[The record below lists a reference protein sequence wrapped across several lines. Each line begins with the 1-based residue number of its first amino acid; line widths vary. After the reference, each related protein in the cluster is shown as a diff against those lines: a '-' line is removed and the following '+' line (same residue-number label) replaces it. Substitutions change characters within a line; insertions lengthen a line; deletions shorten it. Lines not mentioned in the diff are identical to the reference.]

1 MADYNINAVT
11 RRVVYTGS
19 AGVGPYAFSFE
30 VLAATDIAVY
40 KNATKLTLTTN
51 YTVTINANGTGS
63 ITLTSAATGSD
74 KITIIGA
81 RAIERTTDFVTAG
94 DLLAASLNEQLDSQ
108 IVMIQQLAEENKR
121 TMKAPQYD
129 PASSEDGGTLN
140 MTLPTAASRAGNIL
154 AFDNSGNPIATE
166 AIGEWRGNWATTT
179 SYAKRDLVKDTSN
192 SNVYVCVTAHTS
204 TGSQPIS
211 SNADVAKWAILVDA
225 AAASSASSSA
235 STSATNAAASAS
247 AASSSASSASGS
259 ASSASTSASNAA
271 SAQAA
276 AESARDATLAS
287 FDSFDDRYL
296 GSKTGDPS
304 VDNDGN
310 ALAAGSLYF
319 DSTNGIMKVYTGS
332 AWVAAYV
339 SGAEFLPTSGGSM
352 NGSLTVGVSSSGNA
366 VRITQTGTGNAL
378 LVEDTTN
385 PDSSPF
391 VVDTSG
397 RVNIGSL
404 NWYASGGITP
414 SQQFNGTGQGASLA
428 LNAWQTGAST
438 AARLIFNRGDSSTVG
453 DFTDAVD
460 SGDQLGLISF
470 AGSDGAAF
478 IDAAS
483 IEARVDGTPGT
494 NDMPGRLVFST
505 TADGASTPTERLRIG
520 SAGQF
525 GIAGANY
532 GTAGQVLTSG
542 GSSAAPSW
550 TAPGAPSGSLLAA
563 PYNVYATTAASGTGT
578 VATITFT
585 PATTIPVGS
594 ILRISG
600 MTPSGYNGTYTVTA
614 SSDGSVSFASST
626 TGSQTVAGSFF
637 VTPSGYLYCDGSI
650 YTRSVYPTLAG
661 IIGTPFVASTQTTN
675 YTNASFITSGAFWSE
690 QNTSLQ
696 QGIWDANG
704 FLFTNGTALRGSDQA
719 TGLASAMLYST
730 DGVNW
735 TAATSYSVLATMPN
749 QDAVVFG
756 NSIYVMAAG
765 NLNAGAAGN
774 NIQYASTPGGTW
786 TRASVGA
793 ISRSGTGC
801 LAFGGTANT
810 FLVGLWNDSCGS
822 RGWVQY
828 FHSTNGSTWTAL
840 PTVTNFNNYEPKGIA
855 AYSGGAVIGTTNN
868 TGGNNLWYSA
878 TGNSGYTNISA
889 SIGSPFEVYN
899 VSYGNSIFVVRASNG
914 TWTSTT
920 GAGGS
925 WTQVSTVDL
934 GIAVRY
940 SPLHWSGTAW
950 VDSATGRYTKNFI
963 NYGSAGST
971 LAATAILSGRAY
983 NKVNKTI
990 SSYDFNAYT
999 TATQFPVPAITNT
1012 VSTSAAFLESG
1023 TPSFGY
1029 FIKT

>member
-1 MADYNINAVT
+1 
-11 RRVVYTGS
+11 
-19 AGVGPYAFSFE
+19 
-30 VLAATDIAVY
+30 LAATDIAVY
-40 KNATKLTLTTN
+40 KNSTKLTLTTN

-121 TMKAPQYD
+121 TMKAPQFD
-129 PASSEDGGTLN
+129 PASTEDGGTLN

-204 TGSQPIS
+204 TGSEPIS
-211 SNADVAKWAILVDA
+211 SNADVAKWALLVDA
-225 AAASSASSSA
+225 AAATSASSSA

-339 SGAEFLPTSGGSM
+339 SGADFVPTSGGSM
-352 NGSLTVGVSSSGNA
+352 NGSLTVGVSSSGSA
-366 VRITQTGTGNAL
+366 VRITQTGAGNAL
-378 LVEDTTN
+378 LVEDTTS
-385 PDSSPF
+385 PDGTPF
-391 VVDTSG
+391 AVDALGYVLVGQTTTTTYPNEYGTS
-397 RVNIGSL
+397 
-404 NWYASGGITP
+404 ITP
-414 SQQFNGTGQGASLA
+414 NIQVTAAGAGAGSMSLR
-428 LNAWQTGAST
+428 QTGTTSVNPATLVLAKERGAGTPTILLSGDDIGAINFVGYDGSAYAT
-438 AARLIFNRGDSSTVG
+438 AATIVT
-453 DFTDAVD
+453 
-460 SGDQLGLISF
+460 
-470 AGSDGAAF
+470 
-478 IDAAS
+478 
-483 IEARVDGTPGT
+483 EVDGTPGAG
-494 NDMPGRLVFST
+494 DMPGRLRFMT

-578 VATITFT
+578 TATITFT

-594 ILRISG
+594 ILTISG

-614 SSDGSVSFASST
+614 SSSGSVSFASST

-650 YTRSVYPTLAG
+650 YTRSAYPTLAG

-675 YTNASFITSGAFWSE
+675 YTNASFITGGGLYTE
-690 QNTSLQ
+690 QDQSLQ
-696 QGIWDANG
+696 RGVWDANG
-704 FLFTNGTALRGSDQA
+704 VLFTNGTVLRGSDQA
-719 TGLASAMLYST
+719 TGLANAMLYST

-735 TAATSYSVLATMPN
+735 ASPTSSYSIPATFPN
-749 QDAVVFG
+749 QDAVAFG
-756 NSIYVMAAG
+756 NGIYVMASAT
-765 NLNAGAAGN
+765 LAGATGGN
-774 NIQYASTPGGTW
+774 NIQWASTVGGAW
-786 TRASVGA
+786 ARASAGTA
-793 ISRSGTGC
+793 GRSGTGC
-801 LAFGGTANT
+801 LAFGGTANV
-810 FLVGLWNDSCGS
+810 FLVATWYESCG
-822 RGWVQY
+822 RTWLGY
-828 FHSTNGSTWTAL
+828 YHSTNGSAWTGL
-840 PTVTNFNNYEPKGIA
+840 PTVTNFNAYEPRGIA
-855 AYSGGAVIGTTNN
+855 AYSGGAVIGTANST
-868 TGGNNLWYSA
+868 GNNLWYSA
-878 TGNSGYTNISA
+878 TGNSGYTNISS
-889 SIGSPFEVYN
+889 SISSPSEVYN

-934 GIAVRY
+934 GVAVRY

-999 TATQFPVPAITNT
+999 TATQFPAPAITNT
-1012 VSTSAAFLESG
+1012 VPTAGSLLEGG

>member
-1 MADYNINAVT
+1 MAILINDTAP
-11 RRVVYTGS
+11 RAQYTATSGQT
-19 AGVGPYAFSFE
+19 VFTVSFE
-30 VLAATDIAVY
+30 FFANSDLKVY
-40 KNATKLTLTTN
+40 RNSTLLTLTTN
-51 YTVTINANGTGS
+51 YTVTGAGVTGGGS
-63 ITLTSAATGSD
+63 VTLVTGATAGD
-74 KITIIGA
+74 IITIIRDVPVA
-81 RAIERTTDFVTAG
+81 RTSDFPTSGPFNIEALNTDLDRLTA
-94 DLLAASLNEQLDSQ
+94 
-108 IVMIQQLAEENKR
+108 MIQEREQGLTRVVQL
-121 TMKAPQYD
+121 
-129 PASSEDGGTLN
+129 SETDTSTSLQ
-140 MTLPTAASRAGNIL
+140 L
-154 AFDNSGNPIATE
+154 PIAANRASKVLGFDTTGNTIAMQE
-166 AIGEWRGNWATTT
+166 IGTYRGNWATST
-179 SYAKRDLVKDTSN
+179 AFVLRDLVKDSSN
-192 SNVYVCVTAHTS
+192 SNIYICVVAHTS
-204 TGSQPIS
+204 TGSTPIS
-211 SNADVAKWAILVDA
+211 SNADVAKWALLVDA
-225 AAASSASSSA
+225 AAAGSASSSA

-276 AESARDATLAS
+276 AESARDATLAAY
-287 FDSFDDRYL
+287 DNFDDRYL
-296 GSKTGDPS
+296 GAKSSDPS

-310 ALAAGSLYF
+310 ALIAGALYF
-319 DSTNGIMKVYTGS
+319 NSTDGIMKLYTGS

-339 SGAEFLPTSGGSM
+339 SGSGFLALSGGTM
-352 NGSLTVGVSSSGNA
+352 TGQVAFAAGSVSAPGIA
-366 VRITQTGTGNAL
+366 
-378 LVEDTTN
+378 
-385 PDSSPF
+385 
-391 VVDTSG
+391 
-397 RVNIGSL
+397 
-404 NWYASGGITP
+404 ASGDTNTGIFFPATDTIA
-414 SQQFNGTGQGASLA
+414 FAEGGTEVLR
-428 LNAWQTGAST
+428 LNSDAQVVTGAGTVSLPAVTTTGDLNTGIFYPAADTIAFAT
-438 AARLIFNRGDSSTVG
+438 AGTE
-453 DFTDAVD
+453 DF
-460 SGDQLGLISF
+460 
-470 AGSDGAAF
+470 
-478 IDAAS
+478 
-483 IEARVDGTPGT
+483 
-494 NDMPGRLVFST
+494 
-505 TADGASTPTERLRIG
+505 RIG
-520 SAGQF
+520 SSGQL
-525 GIAGANY
+525 GIQGANY
-532 GTAGQVLTSG
+532 GTSGQVLTSG
-542 GSSAAPSW
+542 GASAAPSW
-550 TAPGAPSGSLLAA
+550 ATPSAAPTGSLLAS
-563 PYNVYATTAASGTGT
+563 PYNLYATTAASGTGT

-594 ILRISG
+594 ILSISG

-614 SSDGSVSFASST
+614 SSSGSVSFASST

-650 YTRSVYPTLAG
+650 YTRSAYPTLAG

-675 YTNASFITSGAFWSE
+675 YTNASFITTGAFWSE

-704 FLFTNGTALRGSDQA
+704 VLFTNGTVIRGSDQA

-735 TAATSYSVLATMPN
+735 TAATSYSVLATLPN

-765 NLNAGAAGN
+765 NLAASAGGN

-786 TRASVGA
+786 TRASVGV

-801 LAFGGTANT
+801 LAFGGTANV
-810 FLVGLWNDSCGS
+810 FLVGLWNDGCGS
-822 RGWVQY
+822 RSWVQY
-828 FHSTNGSTWTAL
+828 YHSTNGSTWTAL
-840 PTVTNFNNYEPKGIA
+840 PTVSQFNNYEPKGIA
-855 AYSGGAVIGTTNN
+855 AYSGGAVIGTDNN

-878 TGNSGYTNISA
+878 TGNSGYTNISS
-889 SIGSPFEVYN
+889 SIGSPSQVYN

-925 WTQVSTVDL
+925 WTQVSTV
-934 GIAVRY
+934 AVSSNY

>member
-1 MADYNINAVT
+1 MAILINDTAP
-11 RRVVYTGS
+11 RAQYTATSGQT
-19 AGVGPYAFSFE
+19 VFTVSFE
-30 VLAATDIAVY
+30 FFANSDLKVY
-40 KNATKLTLTTN
+40 RNSTLLTLTTN
-51 YTVTINANGTGS
+51 YTVTGAGVTGGGS
-63 ITLTSAATGSD
+63 VTLVS
-74 KITIIGA
+74 GA
-81 RAIERTTDFVTAG
+81 TAG
-94 DLLAASLNEQLDSQ
+94 DIVTIVRDVPVARTSDFPTSGPFNIEALNTDLDRLTA
-108 IVMIQQLAEENKR
+108 MIQEREQGLTRVIQL
-121 TMKAPQYD
+121 
-129 PASSEDGGTLN
+129 SETDTSTSLQ
-140 MTLPTAASRAGNIL
+140 L
-154 AFDNSGNPIATE
+154 PIAANRASKVLGFDTTGNTIAMQE
-166 AIGEWRGNWATTT
+166 IGTYRGNWATST
-179 SYAKRDLVKDTSN
+179 AFVLRDLVKDSSN
-192 SNVYVCVTAHTS
+192 SNIYICVVAHTS
-204 TGSQPIS
+204 TGSTPIS
-211 SNADVAKWAILVDA
+211 SNADVAKWALLVDA
-225 AAASSASSSA
+225 ATATSASSSA

-276 AESARDATLAS
+276 AESARDATLAAY
-287 FDSFDDRYL
+287 DNFDDRYL
-296 GSKTGDPS
+296 GSKTSDPS

-310 ALAAGSLYF
+310 ALVAGALYF
-319 DSTNGIMKVYTGS
+319 NSTDGIMKLYTGS

-339 SGAEFLPTSGGSM
+339 SGAGFLALSGGT
-352 NGSLTVGVSSSGNA
+352 L
-366 VRITQTGTGNAL
+366 TGTVN
-378 LVEDTTN
+378 
-385 PDSSPF
+385 F
-391 VVDTSG
+391 VA
-397 RVNIGSL
+397 GSASAPSL
-404 NWYASGGITP
+404 AASGDTNTGIFFPAADTIA
-414 SQQFNGTGQGASLA
+414 FAEGGTEVLR
-428 LNAWQTGAST
+428 LNSDAQAVTGAGTVSLPAVTTTGDLNTGIFYPAADTIAFAT
-438 AARLIFNRGDSSTVG
+438 AGTE
-453 DFTDAVD
+453 DF
-460 SGDQLGLISF
+460 
-470 AGSDGAAF
+470 
-478 IDAAS
+478 
-483 IEARVDGTPGT
+483 
-494 NDMPGRLVFST
+494 
-505 TADGASTPTERLRIG
+505 RIG
-520 SAGQF
+520 SSGQL
-525 GIAGANY
+525 GIQGANY
-532 GTAGQVLTSG
+532 GTSGQVLTSG
-542 GSSAAPSW
+542 GASAAPSW
-550 TAPGAPSGSLLAA
+550 ATPSASPSGSLLAS
-563 PYNVYATTAASGTGT
+563 PYNLYATTAASGTGT

-594 ILRISG
+594 ILSISG

-614 SSDGSVSFASST
+614 SSSGSVSFASST

-650 YTRSVYPTLAG
+650 YTRSAYPTLAG

-675 YTNASFITSGAFWSE
+675 YTNASFITTGAFWSE

-704 FLFTNGTALRGSDQA
+704 VLFTNGTVIRGSDQA

-735 TAATSYSVLATMPN
+735 TAATSYSVLATFPN

-765 NLNAGAAGN
+765 NLAASAGGN

-786 TRASVGA
+786 TRASVGV

-810 FLVGLWNDSCGS
+810 FLVGLWNDNCGS
-822 RGWVQY
+822 RSWVAY
-828 FHSTNGSTWTAL
+828 YHSTNGSTWTAL
-840 PTVTNFNNYEPKGIA
+840 PTVSQFNNYEPKGIA
-855 AYSGGAVIGTTNN
+855 AYSGGAVIGTDNN

-878 TGNSGYTNISA
+878 TGNSGYTNISS
-889 SIGSPFEVYN
+889 SIGSPSQVYN

-925 WTQVSTVDL
+925 WTQVSTV
-934 GIAVRY
+934 AVSSNY

>member
-204 TGSQPIS
+204 TGSEPIS

-339 SGAEFLPTSGGSM
+339 SGADFLPTSGGSM

-378 LVEDTTN
+378 LVEDSAN
-385 PDSSPF
+385 PDATPF
-391 VVDTSG
+391 VVDANGYVIQGYTAAVGTTPFQQNLTSASVFQNWSRWWNG
-397 RVNIGSL
+397 SAGGPQTSFQRSRSGTIGSYSVVL
-404 NWYASGGITP
+404 
-414 SQQFNGTGQGASLA
+414 
-428 LNAWQTGAST
+428 
-438 AARLIFNRGDSSTVG
+438 
-453 DFTDAVD
+453 
-460 SGDQLGLISF
+460 SGDQLGTLNF
-470 AGSDGAAF
+470 NGDDGSAF
-478 IDAAS
+478 ITAAS
-483 IEARVDGTPGT
+483 ISSSVDATPGT

-542 GSSAAPSW
+542 GSGAAPSW

-650 YTRSVYPTLAG
+650 YTRSAYPTLAG

-675 YTNASFITSGAFWSE
+675 YTNASFIISGGLWSE
-690 QNTSLQ
+690 QDQSLQ
-696 QGIWDANG
+696 RGVWDANG

-735 TAATSYSVLATMPN
+735 TAATSYSILATHPN

-765 NLNAGAAGN
+765 NLAASGGGN

-786 TRASVGA
+786 TRASVGV

-822 RGWVQY
+822 RSWLQY
-828 FHSTNGSTWTAL
+828 YHSTNGSTWTAL
-840 PTVTNFNNYEPKGIA
+840 PTVANFNGYEPVGIA
-855 AYSGGAVIGTTNN
+855 AYSGGAVIGTSAGSGTS
-868 TGGNNLWYSA
+868 NLWYSA

-889 SIGSPFEVYN
+889 SIGSPLNVYN

-934 GIAVRY
+934 GASVRY

-950 VDSATGRYTKNFI
+950 VDSATGRYTKDFI
-963 NYGSAGST
+963 NYGSASST
-971 LAATAILSGRAY
+971 LAATAVLSGRAY

-1012 VSTSAAFLESG
+1012 VSTSAALLESG